1 MFGTKRSAR
10 AEPEITSSEIVAT
23 AIVLYK
29 VTKYLSPNSQSS
41 MSEAYIK
48 AAQDAD
54 ASRLD
59 KVQAP
64 LGLNQSPMSF
74 TQ

>member
-1 MFGTKRSAR
+1 M
-10 AEPEITSSEIVAT
+10 T

-64 LGLNQSPMSF
+64 LRLNQSPMSF